1 MKYLISVVF
10 SILALP
16 VQAETWL
23 HVYGRS
29 WHDQP
34 GYRDVNTGIGIEKR
48 LVDRWTWAVGT
59 FQNSLDRQ
67 SVTVLAK
74 YAAYQHGNLAVN
86 WQLGGVTGYRHYTV
100 APVILPELCVSW
112 VCGMFV
118 PRIGSEIT
126 AAGAFYLRVP
136 YE

>member
-1 MKYLISVVF
+1 MKHLILSVLL
-10 SILALP
+10 IMALP

-29 WHDQP
+29 WHEQP
-34 GYRDVNTGIGIEKR
+34 GYRDVNTGIGIEHQFAN
-48 LVDRWTWAVGT
+48 RWTWAVGT

-67 SVTVLAK
+67 SVAVLVK
-74 YAAYQHGNLAVN
+74 HNVWQRNDLSVN

-118 PRIGSEIT
+118 PRIGSETT
-126 AAGAFYLRVP
+126 AAVAFYLRIP
-136 YE
+136 I